1 MCLWTQEKVSDSEHD
16 CMGAGSLFFC
26 CFFHVNCNQWPWG
39 CRRHPSKW
47 QPNQN
52 TRPCKKAPVVAP
64 LSIGLLLC
72 LAICFMITAVCYNL
86 CPEGIYLS
94 GAECEEMSR
103 CPECSHSWDTIF
115 LWKWV
120 VSLHKLFYGTMTHF
134 ANRPKVSFWL
144 LAQQKELKFLKFA
157 VVTQNVSFL
166 RDESWYIMYYGPR

>member
-1 MCLWTQEKVSDSEHD
+1 MTDGRRGVCMCLWTQEKVSDSEHD

-94 GAECEEMSR
+94 GAECQEMSR
-103 CPECSHSWDTIF
+103 CPDQNVHI
-115 LWKWV
+115 
-120 VSLHKLFYGTMTHF
+120 YGTLFSCESGWFHF
-134 ANRPKVSFWL
+134 ISCSM
-144 LAQQKELKFLKFA
+144 AQWPISQTSQRGHFG
-157 VVTQNVSFL
+157 S
-166 RDESWYIMYYGPR
+166 